1 MSFWRREPS
10 EPSASTPP
18 DAAGEPPADETPHRW
33 RVGGVPGERG
43 IPSLNRVRSVQSRVS
58 SVLAVTLMGVLA
70 AGLMIWYYS
79 GAIGRSARAQHLAEV
94 AAKRRAQGDTT
105 LPSLGV
111 IQQPRTH
118 DSTLDHLIRATA
130 ARSGHSARDSDGEHE
145 SVCANRAATKDAGG
159 IGTRTP
165 TRGAGAC
172 SGIERSTR
180 PLRGGLK
187 VKLRPMRRK

>member
-18 DAAGEPPADETPHRW
+18 DAAGEPPADETPTT
-33 RVGGVPGERG
+33 GGSGAVPGERG

-58 SVLAVTLMGVLA
+58 SVLAVTLMGILA

-111 IQQPRTH
+111 IQPPR
-118 DSTLDHLIRATA
+118 S
-130 ARSGHSARDSDGEHE
+130 
-145 SVCANRAATKDAGG
+145 
-159 IGTRTP
+159 P
-165 TRGAGAC
+165 
-172 SGIERSTR
+172 
-180 PLRGGLK
+180 
-187 VKLRPMRRK
+187 